1 MSIVS
6 KQTEPDKILRLDSA
20 APFSKEVALI
30 SSLRVMLADGVTVS
44 FLAQGFHWNVSGPDF
59 PQLHEMYGEIYE
71 DVYGAIDPT
80 AENIRKLGGQAPF
93 LLSEFG
99 RLSVIDQ
106 IGQPVDAPGMTRALY
121 AANRQMI
128 ATVKDAF
135 NIADAINEQGVA
147 DFVAGRIDMHQKW
160 DWMLRETASIGI

>member
-6 KQTEPDKILRLDSA
+6 KQSEPDRPLRLG
-20 APFSKEVALI
+20 APTTFSKEAALM
-30 SSLRVMLADGVTVS
+30 SSLRVMLADGVTLS
-44 FLAQGFHWNVSGPDF
+44 YLAQGFHWNVSGPDF
-59 PQLHEMYGEIYE
+59 PQLHDLFGDIYE

-99 RLSVIDQ
+99 RLTVIDQ

-121 AANRQMI
+121 GANRQMI
-128 ATVKDAF
+128 GTVKDAF
-135 NIADAINEQGVA
+135 NVADAMNEQGVA

-160 DWMLRETASIGI
+160 DWMLRETANIGI